1 MISLS
6 RCSISPSGQFTIGRV
21 NSSTSAPTVS
31 RPAHTNNEISAVVSE
46 TTPDN
51 SHSFASHDE
60 VSVILGDGEHS
71 VLSDKRDSATG
82 SSNGTD
88 GMTNQ
93 PEGSSNT
100 NTSISNDG
108 GDSDFDPGDMD
119 VPDNYPSPREK
130 QAPASPPAKTDIWHM
145 EDPYDA
151 TSNRPIPYSHGK
163 VLLDKED
170 VRRRNEQGSRRNGA
184 ETSDLFFRPADM
196 LFVVPPSELNVF
208 K

>member
-1 MISLS
+1 M
-6 RCSISPSGQFTIGRV
+6 
-21 NSSTSAPTVS
+21 S
-31 RPAHTNNEISAVVSE
+31 RPTRNNSESSAIASE

-60 VSVILGDGEHS
+60 VSVILGDGEQS

-82 SSNGTD
+82 SSNGND
-88 GMTNQ
+88 GVTNQ
-93 PEGSSNT
+93 PEESSNT
-100 NTSISNDG
+100 NVSISNDG

-119 VPDNYPSPREK
+119 VPDNYPSPREE
-130 QAPASPPAKTDIWHM
+130 QTPASPPAKTDIWHM

-151 TSNRPIPYSHGK
+151 TGNRPIQYTRGK
-163 VLLDKED
+163 VLLDKEE

-184 ETSDLFFRPADM
+184 ETSDLFCRPADM
-196 LFVVPPSELNVF
+196 LFVIPSSELNVF